1 MCSSSDKKQT
11 MRWVGQVTHTGT
23 AKVYIECSWED
34 LRERDGMEDL
44 GRNGRI
50 LQYMIKKENDE
61 GAGTIHR
68 IDQAQDRN
76 KWQSVVK
83 MVMNHRI
90 P

>member
-1 MCSSSDKKQT
+1 

-23 AKVYIECSWED
+23 AKVHTECWWED

-61 GAGTIHR
+61 GAGIIHR
-68 IDQAQDRN
+68 TD
-76 KWQSVVK
+76 
-83 MVMNHRI
+83 
-90 P
+90 

>member
-1 MCSSSDKKQT
+1 MGGASNTNRDSKGAYRVLVGRPEGK
-11 MRWVGQVTHTGT
+11 RWYG
-23 AKVYIECSWED
+23 
-34 LRERDGMEDL
+34 RL
-44 GRNGRI
+44 GRNRRI

-68 IDQAQDRN
+68 IDQAQDRD

-90 P
+90 L

>member
-1 MCSSSDKKQT
+1 
-11 MRWVGQVTHTGT
+11 MRWVGQVTYTRR
-23 AKVYIECSWED
+23 AKVHTECRWED
-34 LRERDGMEDL
+34 LRERDGTEDL

-61 GAGTIHR
+61 GTGTIDI
-68 IDQAQDRN
+68 IDQAQDRD

-83 MVMNHRI
+83 MVMNHMI